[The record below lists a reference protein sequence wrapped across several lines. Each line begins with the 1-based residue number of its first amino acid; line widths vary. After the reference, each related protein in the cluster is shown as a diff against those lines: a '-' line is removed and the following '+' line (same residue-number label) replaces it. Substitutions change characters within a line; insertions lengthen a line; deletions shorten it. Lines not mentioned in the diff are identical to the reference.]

1 MTMGAFEG
9 ATFNAGRDQYIA
21 AGDQH
26 MTVQSITV
34 DSTLDEMRP
43 TLESLR
49 RDAERLLPSEAYGRV
64 RTELDGIAK
73 EMGGP
78 KPDRAE
84 AASRL
89 DSVVDAVKKGGA
101 VIEAGTSIFEN
112 IVKVA
117 KWIGPIAAG
126 VLGMLN

>member
-1 MTMGAFEG
+1 MGAFEG
-9 ATFNAGRDQYIA
+9 ASFNAGRDQYIA

-34 DSTLDEMRP
+34 DSSLDEMRP
-43 TLESLR
+43 TLDSLR
-49 RDAERLLPSEAYGRV
+49 RDAERLLPPDAYGRV
-64 RTELDGIAK
+64 KQELDGIAK
-73 EMGGP
+73 DMDGP
-78 KPDRAE
+78 KPDRKK

-89 DSVVDAVKKGGA
+89 DAVVETVQKGGA
-101 VIEAGTSIFEN
+101 VIAAGTSIFED
-112 IVKVA
+112 IVKIA